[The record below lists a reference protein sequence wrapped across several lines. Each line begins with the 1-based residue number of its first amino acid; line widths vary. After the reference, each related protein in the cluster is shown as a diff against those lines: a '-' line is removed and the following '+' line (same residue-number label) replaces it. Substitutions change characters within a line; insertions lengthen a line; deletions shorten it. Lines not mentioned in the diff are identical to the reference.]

1 MSVQTIA
8 RRYASALAEVVVD
21 RNEEARVQQEINS
34 WADLIE
40 NNPQL
45 REVFANPTIPDDQ
58 ERKVLEE
65 LIART
70 HIAETSASFLRV
82 LLRNRRLAE
91 LKHIA
96 ERFDQELDER
106 RGIVGAQVTTARPV
120 PEDVKAALKDAL
132 SATTGLTV
140 RLSFTTDES
149 IIGGL
154 VTQIGSTIFDGS
166 VQGQLDRLADE
177 LTNR

>member
-1 MSVQTIA
+1 MSLQTIS
-8 RRYASALAEVVVD
+8 RRYASALAKVAVD
-21 RNEEARVQQEINS
+21 RNEEARVQQEVNF

-65 LIART
+65 LISRT
-70 HIAETSASFLRV
+70 RIGETAASFLRV

-91 LKHIA
+91 LKAIA

-106 RGIVGAQVTTARPV
+106 RGIVGAHVTTARPI
-120 PEDVKAALKDAL
+120 PEDVKDALKDAL
-132 SATTGLTV
+132 SATTGRNV

-149 IIGGL
+149 IIGG
-154 VTQIGSTIFDGS
+154 VVSQIGSTIFDGS
-166 VQGQLDRLADE
+166 VQGHLDRLADE
-177 LTNR
+177 LTNQ